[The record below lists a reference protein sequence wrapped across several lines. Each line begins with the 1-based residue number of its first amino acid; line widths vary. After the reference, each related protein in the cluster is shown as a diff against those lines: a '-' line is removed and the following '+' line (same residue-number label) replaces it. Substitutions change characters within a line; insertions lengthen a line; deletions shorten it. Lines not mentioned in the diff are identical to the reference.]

1 MLSALGTS
9 CSDSSTAPPGGDA
22 GIGDLAGSG
31 DLSNT
36 DSAKPVD
43 LVSSADAG
51 PCPDVT
57 GAFSVS
63 MSGAGCGDLNTSAP
77 QCITPSG
84 TDCVVQFMSTPTS
97 GAGAV
102 NGQAT
107 IQMDGSFTNAAL
119 MFGTA
124 NRTGCVGSW
133 NAQTSTLTADCGGV
147 GSTQSCIV
155 TLTRTGT
162 NCP

>member
-1 MLSALGTS
+1 MFWALATS
-9 CSDSSTAPPGGDA
+9 CSDSTPAPPGSDA
-22 GIGDLAGSG
+22 GIGDLS
-31 DLSNT
+31 T
-36 DSAKPVD
+36 VDSAKPPAD
-43 LVSSADAG
+43 LISSADAG

-63 MSGAGCGDLNTSAP
+63 MSGAGCGNLNTGAP
-77 QCITPSG
+77 QCIAPSG
-84 TDCVVQFMSTPTS
+84 TDCVVDFVSTPTT
-97 GAGAV
+97 GNAAV

-124 NRTGCVGSW
+124 QRTGCVGSW
-133 NAQTSTLTADCGGV
+133 NAATSTLTADCGGV

-155 TLTRTGT
+155 TLTRTGAS
-162 NCP
+162 CP